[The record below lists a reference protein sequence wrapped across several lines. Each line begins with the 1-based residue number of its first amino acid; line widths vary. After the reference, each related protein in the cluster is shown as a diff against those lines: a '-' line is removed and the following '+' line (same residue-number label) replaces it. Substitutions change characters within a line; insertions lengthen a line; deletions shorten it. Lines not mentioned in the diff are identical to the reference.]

1 MVLMPLLV
9 LRLTIGVIGY
19 SEKALRVM
27 NHRFAKVDDLF
38 AIASEMVRVFRNR
51 GCNVDALDEIV
62 ASDEPKKTR
71 MSKG

>member
-1 MVLMPLLV
+1 MVLMPLSV

-27 NHRFAKVDDLF
+27 NHRFAKVGDLF

-51 GCNVDALDEIV
+51 WCNVDALDEIV